1 MDQLFK
7 FSTIVKTLVKLRI
20 GPTNTRLRAHLGLMI
35 PDEGLIEMR
44 IANDKRLRWSDG
56 KIFVIDDSFE
66 HGKFLTL

>member
-1 MDQLFK
+1 M
-7 FSTIVKTLVKLRI
+7 KTLFKLRI

-66 HGKFLTL
+66 HGKFFSLTFLINKYTI